1 MDEGRQCGGSCDDGT
16 EGSTCER
23 HVVTL
28 VHNVALGIECGFQ
41 LVDWGVCVN
50 CSAEPRAKAN
60 AVIIN
65 EAASRTYGGLLCH
78 QSLPNNMN
86 SLSPRLPSAHADG
99 THVNRDTSRRTSKIA
114 QRRTSDIRRAHG
126 AHGVVAVLGCAEG
139 QYHEVVVR
147 AGVTSKAPLAHDVRC
162 GWWQAGQKVWRT
174 NTTET
179 RDLPPTQHSL
189 PISAYLIV
197 TTPQSTYDC
206 LLPTSASPS
215 SASAVEEQTR

>member
-23 HVVTL
+23 HDVTL
-28 VHNVALGIECGFQ
+28 VYKVALGIECGFQ
-41 LVDWGVCVN
+41 LVEWGVCVN
-50 CSAEPRAKAN
+50 CSVEPRAKAN

-86 SLSPRLPSAHADG
+86 SLSPRLPSARADG

-162 GWWQAGQKVWRT
+162 GWWQAGQNCRRRCGVPTPRKLGT
-174 NTTET
+174 CHQHNTVC
-179 RDLPPTQHSL
+179 RSQH
-189 PISAYLIV
+189 
-197 TTPQSTYDC
+197 T
-206 LLPTSASPS
+206 
-215 SASAVEEQTR
+215 